1 MKSYF
6 EKFVEKIEND
16 RNNFWEKE
24 YPNMSFEEKKTYWLT
39 STHKSMR
46 TQGEAFAD
54 EYSAFSK
61 KWHDFAM
68 SNEPNFEEIFKY
80 VTNNLGFKFD
90 WNEYNKRIQA

>member
-1 MKSYF
+1 
-6 EKFVEKIEND
+6 
-16 RNNFWEKE
+16 
-24 YPNMSFEEKKTYWLT
+24 
-39 STHKSMR
+39 MR

-68 SNEPNFEEIFKY
+68 SNEPRFEEIFKY

-90 WNEYNKRIQA
+90 WNEYYKRIQA